1 MSGLASLPY
10 TDDVEFDEID
20 IVLITHFHLDH
31 CGALPWLMN
40 TDEVRVPTPP
50 PPHHRQPSA
59 TSHHRPVLASPRV
72 LHIYRMPRHAG
83 PRALAALA
91 ALSRSSA
98 VDAHPS

>member
-40 TDEVRVPTPP
+40 TDEVRWGPKYLVPAAP
-50 PPHHRQPSA
+50 PPHHTAYQTLRRR
-59 TSHHRPVLASPRV
+59 RPVR
-72 LHIYRMPRHAG
+72 HIRPMLTHVGSVR
-83 PRALAALA
+83 
-91 ALSRSSA
+91 
-98 VDAHPS
+98 